1 MGKIEVRLRSG
12 YPNQFVTTMA
22 GAIIKKEEWSLV
34 DEEDYEVRHFL
45 ETDTVIE
52 VRGKE
57 DMEKKIILTDT
68 VSTSDSLKEVVGPT
82 VSKQNEKVLKEMKDE
97 SPEGDDQEE

>member
-1 MGKIEVRLRSG
+1 MGKIEVRLREN

-22 GAIIKKEEWSLV
+22 GAVIKKAEWTEV
-34 DEEDYEVRHFL
+34 DEDDYEVRHFL
-45 ETDTVIE
+45 ETDTVLE

-68 VSTSDSLKEVVGPT
+68 VSTKDSIKEVVGPT
-82 VSKQNEKVLKEMKDE
+82 VTPENEKRLQEMADE
-97 SPEGDDQEE
+97 SEDEDQED